1 VACKY
6 EPIHQDKKVEKMEVQ
21 KEFGTISEFFFL
33 CLELLN
39 VGLVSVQDSF
49 VELNEY
55 KEKLEKEK
63 PKIPQNH
70 PLFKKIQQEIA
81 NTQSKM
87 VRYYIL
93 LMDERVINGTSKLLD
108 MVMFLLPKWLGIDY
122 GLLRHGKIKGYK
134 VNEMASF
141 LPEHFLYNIYKYH
154 LSNFKF
160 KQNYLG
166 LIGENHIH
174 DLLNLTCLLLSEEEI
189 STNPYMA
196 GNFVE
201 LIFYFLQE
209 TKTGIMS

>member
-1 VACKY
+1 MNVYVVLLNLCKPFLSREGDKWKNIDPEYYMFKERAVACKY

-134 VNEMASF
+134 VN
-141 LPEHFLYNIYKYH
+141 
-154 LSNFKF
+154 
-160 KQNYLG
+160 
-166 LIGENHIH
+166 
-174 DLLNLTCLLLSEEEI
+174 
-189 STNPYMA
+189 
-196 GNFVE
+196 
-201 LIFYFLQE
+201 
-209 TKTGIMS
+209 